1 METKEKMDNSRLESI
16 RLKTTIDSLN
26 EKLSNKENTLYMYES
41 LTKDL
46 SKFNEY
52 YDEMTFV
59 KEATSSKKGIPLYI
73 IRKYLNNTEAITNEL
88 LDIAYDGKIYIDNF
102 NITPTEFGI
111 PFYNKGVRLDDVKY
125 ASQGEISFL
134 SMALSFAL
142 STQTLRKYNIMLLD
156 EVDGA
161 LDIRNREKFIE
172 ILENQIERIHAEQT
186 FLITHNTMFSS
197 YPVDIID
204 LSGKN
209 DMDNY
214 PLANFIDIELVD

>member
-1 METKEKMDNSRLESI
+1 
-16 RLKTTIDSLN
+16 
-26 EKLSNKENTLYMYES
+26 
-41 LTKDL
+41 
-46 SKFNEY
+46 
-52 YDEMTFV
+52 
-59 KEATSSKKGIPLYI
+59 
-73 IRKYLNNTEAITNEL
+73 
-88 LDIAYDGKIYIDNF
+88 
-102 NITPTEFGI
+102 
-111 PFYNKGVRLDDVKY
+111 
-125 ASQGEISFL
+125 
-134 SMALSFAL
+134 
-142 STQTLRKYNIMLLD
+142 MLLD